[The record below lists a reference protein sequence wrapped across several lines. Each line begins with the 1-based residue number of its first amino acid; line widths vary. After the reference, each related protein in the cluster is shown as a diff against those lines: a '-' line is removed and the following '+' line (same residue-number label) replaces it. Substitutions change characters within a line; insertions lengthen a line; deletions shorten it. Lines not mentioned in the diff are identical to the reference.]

1 MGEKLVAETIFW
13 LIIFII
19 FYIYAGYP
27 LFLILLSLFIN
38 NKVDKKDIEPTVTFL
53 ITVYNEEKAIEDK
66 LKNTLSLDYPR
77 DKLQIIV
84 ASDGSTDKTD
94 EIVKRFRH
102 NGAILHRVEGRVG
115 KTETQNQAMKK
126 ATGDIIIFSDGTT
139 KCERNVIRNIVRNY
153 NDPTVGAVSGRYEY
167 KDPSGGPVGFSQI
180 LFWKYEN
187 MNKICQTKIKTL
199 TGCYGPIYSIRRELY
214 EPLPRDIIS
223 DLVEPL
229 KILEKGYRI
238 VFERDALAYELT
250 TESTPQEFKMRV
262 RVISRGMDG
271 LLYVKKLF
279 NPFKFGLVSFQLI
292 SHKILRWFIPL
303 FIIVLFFTNIFLL
316 SDRFYVL
323 TFIAQ
328 IVFYFL
334 ALLGWITD
342 SLNMKTKI
350 FSIPLYFCIVN
361 LASFVSLVRIILRKK
376 SVTWEPIRN

>member
-13 LIIFII
+13 LIIFLI

-27 LFLILLSLFIN
+27 LLLILLSLFIN
-38 NKVDKKDIEPTVTFL
+38 NKVNKGDILPTVTFL

-66 LKNTLSLDYPR
+66 LKNALSLDYPR

-102 NGAILHRVEGRVG
+102 NGVILHRVEGRVG
-115 KTETQNQAMKK
+115 KTETQNQAMKI

-167 KDPSGGPVGFSQI
+167 KNPSGGAVGFSQI

-250 TESTPQEFKMRV
+250 TENASQEFKMRV
-262 RVISRGMDG
+262 RVISRGMNG
-271 LLYVKKLF
+271 LLYVKELF
-279 NPFKFGLVSFQLI
+279 NPFKYGIVSFQI
-292 SHKILRWFIPL
+292 FSHKVLRWIIPVL
-303 FIIVLFFTNIFLL
+303 MIILFFTNILL
-316 SDRFYVL
+316 LDNWYYAL

-328 IVFYFL
+328 LVFYLL
-334 ALLGWITD
+334 ALIGWITD
-342 SLNMKTKI
+342 FLNIKIKI
-350 FSIPLYFCIVN
+350 FSLPLYFCIVN
-361 LASFVSLVRIILRKK
+361 IASMVSLVRIILRKK